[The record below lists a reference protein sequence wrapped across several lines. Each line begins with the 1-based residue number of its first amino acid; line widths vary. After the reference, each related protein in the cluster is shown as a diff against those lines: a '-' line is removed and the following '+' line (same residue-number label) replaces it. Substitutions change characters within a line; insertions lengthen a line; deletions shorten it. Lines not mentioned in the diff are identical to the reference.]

1 MMDGRLALALDL
13 VFLRGRIEGL
23 PGRKVDRKLFLPD
36 VPLGRDLSRL
46 VLNRTQEGS
55 EVMEQSPNRR
65 RAALATPASAAPEV
79 TQIFRRQGEYWTIVY
94 AGTTVRLRNAIGLEY
109 LAHLLARP
117 HQRIRVEELLAAVKG
132 ITAGDVERARSAVGK
147 RLRAAVRRVQEHHPA
162 LGYHLRAGI
171 TTGMHCGYVPDPQR
185 PLRWMT

>member
-1 MMDGRLALALDL
+1 
-13 VFLRGRIEGL
+13 
-23 PGRKVDRKLFLPD
+23 
-36 VPLGRDLSRL
+36 
-46 VLNRTQEGS
+46 
-55 EVMEQSPNRR
+55 MEQSRNRR
-65 RAALATPASAAPEV
+65 RTAVVATPASAAPEA
-79 TQIFRRQGEYWTIVY
+79 TQVFQRQGEYWTIVY

-117 HQRIRVEELLAAVKG
+117 HQRIPVEDLLATVKG

-171 TTGMHCGYVPDPQR
+171 TTGARCGYVPDPER